1 MCQRPPKSRGNFDNV
16 HGWVLYD
23 EGCGVCARWVPFWAP
38 TLKRLDLDVE
48 PLQTPWVAQRLG
60 LGPETLTRDLRV
72 LLEDGRQ
79 FVGADAYR
87 YVMALLWWARPFGL
101 LAGAP
106 GLRRVFDS
114 AYRAFADNRLGISHA
129 CGLHPPGLPA
139 RRPFLTA
146 AWRDLVML
154 SYAID
159 PGVLAARVP
168 AGTTLDLANGRAL
181 VSVVGFRFL
190 GTRLLGVRVP
200 GHADFD
206 EVNLRFYVRRQT
218 EAGEVRRGVVFVREL
233 VPRAAVTW
241 LARVAYG
248 EPYRTLPMR
257 SAVSGGVVSRR
268 FTYEWRHDGRWEG
281 LTATAVGSA
290 QVPLPES
297 DEAFVTQHHW
307 GYGRRRDGAT
317 LEYQVEH
324 PPWRVWTAE
333 RAALNADVAALYGAE
348 FVPALSAPPVSAL
361 VADGSPVTVFRPR
374 PLTGV
379 APRG

>member
-1 MCQRPPKSRGNFDNV
+1 M

-23 EGCGVCARWVPFWAP
+23 QGCGVCARWVPFWAP
-38 TLKRLDLDVE
+38 TLGRLDLE
-48 PLQTPWVAQRLG
+48 IAPLQAPWVVERLG
-60 LGPETLTRDLRV
+60 LSPDALTRDLR
-72 LLEDGRQ
+72 LLLDDGTQ
-79 FVGADAYR
+79 LVGAEAYR
-87 YVMALLWWARPFGL
+87 YVMTRLPWARPLGL

-106 GLRRVFDS
+106 GLRRVFDA

-129 CGLHPPGLPA
+129 CGLTPPGA

-159 PGVLAARVP
+159 PGVLAPRVP
-168 AGTTLDLANGRAL
+168 AGTTLDLAGGRAL

-190 GTRLLGVRVP
+190 GTRVLGVRVP

-206 EVNLRFYVRRQT
+206 EVNLRFYVRRET
-218 EAGEVRRGVVFVREL
+218 PAGEVRRGVVFIREL

-241 LARVAYG
+241 LAQWAYG

-257 SAVSGGVVSRR
+257 SAVSGGLASRH
-268 FTYEWRHDGRWEG
+268 FTYEWRRQASWEG
-281 LTATAVGSA
+281 LTATVTGE
-290 QVPLPES
+290 PRLPPADSE
-297 DEAFVTQHHW
+297 EAFITQHHW

-317 LEYQVEH
+317 LEYEVEH
-324 PPWRVWTAE
+324 VPWRVWATD
-333 RAALNADVAALYGAE
+333 AAGLRADVAALYGPE
-348 FVPALSAPPVSAL
+348 FAPALSARPVSTL

-374 PLTGV
+374 PL
-379 APRG
+379 AEPAARG